1 MIYGMGDIGER
12 NEYRVAYWG
21 YEANIDSPI
30 INATPDNC
38 PFFKLEEIY
47 ENR

>member
-1 MIYGMGDIGER
+1 MGDIGER